1 MEQFVT
7 QTQFNDFA
15 SKVYLRFDQ
24 MDEKMDRHYS
34 QLRSQIDHLGTK
46 VDGLESRIDGL
57 ESRIDRLESRIDR
70 LENKVDRIEN
80 KVDRIE
86 NKLDDFIVEL
96 REANARTDARIA
108 RLEDERRSIH

>member
-80 KVDRIE
+80 K
-86 NKLDDFIVEL
+86 LDDFIVEL

>member
-46 VDGLESRIDGL
+46 VDGLESRIDGFESRIDRI
-57 ESRIDRLESRIDR
+57 ESRIDRL
-70 LENKVDRIEN
+70 EN